1 MASRE
6 TRASAQALA
15 VAPES
20 DGRTIAGYAAVFNSP
35 TDIGGS
41 WVEVVLPGAFTE
53 TLRGGRDVLALYS
66 HELERLL
73 GRQSAGTLR
82 LREDGRGLAIEIDLP
97 DTTDGRD
104 VGVLVQR
111 GDLKGMSF
119 GFCVT
124 KEEWD
129 ETLTPPRRTIMAVD
143 LFEVTVTASPAYD
156 DTEIGLRSLAQ
167 AQEAR
172 KAAEIEQRQA
182 KRQSIARRLAQRAAL
197 DLRERSI

>member
-197 DLRERSI
+197 DLRERRI